1 MLNDFLTSRK
11 QSVVLNGQCSFWVD
25 IRADVSQGFILRL
38 LLLLTYVNDLPNGLK
53 NKCKLFAD
61 GTSLFSV
68 AHDVIT
74 SASIIKEDL
83 KFISDWA
90 FSGK

>member
-11 QSVVLNGQCSFWVD
+11 QSVVLNGQCSSWVD

-53 NKCKLFAD
+53 NECKLFAD
-61 GTSLFSV
+61 GTSLFFV

>member
-11 QSVVLNGQCSFWVD
+11 QSVVLNGQCSSWVD

-53 NKCKLFAD
+53 NECKLFAD
-61 GTSLFSV
+61 GTSLFFE